1 MSPDRRLRV
10 RAALLPAIALLIMV
24 IGAALRVARLRSAAE
39 LTWNAGLLITGLPIV
54 WTTLRN
60 IGKGRLATDIV
71 ATLAI
76 VGAVILHQP
85 LAGLVI
91 VLMQS
96 GGEALERM
104 AEGRAS
110 AAVRALEE
118 AAPRVAHRIVADI
131 VGERVEEV
139 AASEVNVGDLLL
151 IRPGDLLP
159 CDGVVTEGQSD
170 LDASRLTGEPLPIE
184 AVPGISVMSGTL
196 NGTGAMRM
204 RATARAAESQYARIV
219 DLVRSAQSTKAPLQ
233 RLADRYAVWFTPV
246 TLLVCTAVYL
256 VEHDW
261 TRVLAVLVVATPCPL
276 ILATPIAIV
285 GGINRGARRHV
296 IIRTGAA
303 LERLASATVAIFDKT
318 GTITVGQPRVH
329 DVRVMDAHSAE
340 EVLRY
345 AAAVEQGSSHRLARV
360 IVEAAEQIEGRIP
373 PATEHLETP
382 GQGVVGTV
390 NGHEVHVGS
399 RAFVLAHCRVD
410 VDRLA
415 RLEGATVALRAYVG
429 VDDRLVGL
437 IEYAD
442 EVRPEIPDV
451 LRELRENGIDRV
463 ILLSGDHAPN
473 ARAVADRVG
482 IREVLG
488 DLLPSDKAAVVRKL
502 AASGEVVMMVGDGIN
517 DAPALSTADVGIALA
532 GHGGGITAEAA
543 DVIVLVD
550 AADRVV
556 DALRIGRQTIRIAK
570 QSIWVG
576 LGLSGAAMVAAA
588 VGEIPPTLGA
598 LLQEGI
604 DVAVILNALRTA
616 RS

>member
-1 MSPDRRLRV
+1 MTPDKRLRM
-10 RAALLPAIALLIMV
+10 RAALLPAVAVIVMV
-24 IGAALRVARLRSAAE
+24 IGAALRVARLRTAAD
-39 LTWNAGLLITGLPIV
+39 LTWDAGLVFTGLPIV

-76 VGAVILHQP
+76 VGAVVLREP

-96 GGEALERM
+96 GGEALERI

-118 AAPRVAHRIVADI
+118 AAPRVAHRITGD
-131 VGERVEEV
+131 RVEDVEAGAV
-139 AASEVNVGDLLL
+139 AVGDLLL
-151 IRPGDLLP
+151 IRPGELVA
-159 CDGVVTEGQSD
+159 CDGAVTEGRSD
-170 LDASRLTGEPLPIE
+170 LDTSRITGEPLPAE
-184 AVPGISVMSGTL
+184 ALPGTQVMSGTL
-196 NGTGAMRM
+196 NGTGVIRM

-219 DLVRSAQSTKAPLQ
+219 DLVRSAQASKAPLQ
-233 RLADRYAVWFTPV
+233 RLADGYAVWFTPV
-246 TLLVCTAVYL
+246 TLLVCAAVYL

-303 LERLASATVAIFDKT
+303 LERLASATVAVFDKT
-318 GTITVGQPRVH
+318 GTITVGQPQVH
-329 DVRVMDAHSAE
+329 DVRVMDSRTAE
-340 EVLRY
+340 EVLRF

-360 IVEAAEQIEGRIP
+360 IVEAAERIEGPIP
-373 PATEHLETP
+373 RATEHIETP

-390 NGHEVHVGS
+390 EGHEVHVGS
-399 RAFVLAHCRVD
+399 RAFVLARCRVD
-410 VDRLA
+410 AEQLA

-429 VDDRLVGL
+429 VDDRVVGL

-442 EVRPEIPDV
+442 EVRPEIPAV
-451 LRELRENGIDRV
+451 LRDLRENGIHRV

-473 ARAVADRVG
+473 ARAIADRVG
-482 IREVLG
+482 IRDVLG
-488 DLLPSDKAAVVRKL
+488 DLMPSDKAAVVRKL

-556 DALRIGRQTIRIAK
+556 DALRIGRRTIRIAK

-576 LGLSGAAMVAAA
+576 LGLSAVAMVAAA
-588 VGEIPPTLGA
+588 VGEIPPTVGA

-604 DVAVILNALRTA
+604 DVAVIMNALRTS
-616 RS
+616 RN